1 LVVGGCARGF
11 DSDANTTADIIYT
24 NADLQPA
31 GSSSSGSKGS
41 SKKGSTQGQ
50 PLQYFWEAFPAA
62 DGLLDDPSSTS
73 STTSAGSGSGSTESS
88 SSSSSSSSGSGPG
101 FRSDA
106 RTTYMFTYCDAQSW
120 RPSLADVM
128 SDYWTLMPQYQ
139 GLPKG
144 LEGLNFTRLLFGFFP
159 TYTDSPLQPGFDR

>member
-1 LVVGGCARGF
+1 VVGGCARGF
-11 DSDANTTADIIYT
+11 DPDANATADIIYT

-31 GSSSSGSKGS
+31 GGSSSSSSSSSSGKAG

-62 DGLLDDPSSTS
+62 DGLLDGSS
-73 STTSAGSGSGSTESS
+73 STESS
-88 SSSSSSSSGSGPG
+88 SSSSSTESSSSSSSSGPG

-139 GLPKG
+139 GLEKG

-159 TYTDSPLQPGFDR
+159 TYTDSPLRPGFDR